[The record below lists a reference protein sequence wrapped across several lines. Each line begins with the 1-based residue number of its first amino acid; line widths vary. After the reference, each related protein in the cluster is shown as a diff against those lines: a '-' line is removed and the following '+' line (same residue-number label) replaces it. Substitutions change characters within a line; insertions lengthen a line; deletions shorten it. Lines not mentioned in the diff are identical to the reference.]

1 MKHVDTKIHNISDLI
16 SKLEAHRNFGTNKV
30 WFRGHADS
38 SWTMQPSIAR
48 GRTNPIVDEFQY
60 YKSFKQEAAR
70 VITTLPN
77 DEWGWMFL
85 MQHYGIPTRL
95 LDFTENPLIA
105 LYFAVAEHPDKEGSL
120 IVLEPITWNK
130 EQGRPGLSD
139 SDLPACG
146 IDEEMEGYL
155 MSNAVKSVGGSGS
168 NPPLAAI
175 GARNS
180 QRIFAQEGTF
190 VVTHLDLD
198 MDINSTICKSA
209 WRYTISA
216 ADKETIKGHLATLS
230 ISEYTVFPELKTLA
244 KKIVS

>member
-1 MKHVDTKIHNISDLI
+1 
-16 SKLEAHRNFGTNKV
+16 
-30 WFRGHADS
+30 
-38 SWTMQPSIAR
+38 MQPSIAR
-48 GRTNPIVDEFQY
+48 GRSKPIIDEFQY

-70 VITTLPN
+70 VITALPS

-105 LYFAVAEHPDKEGSL
+105 LYFAVAEHPSDEGSL
-120 IVLEPITWNK
+120 IVLEPTTWNK
-130 EQGRPGLSD
+130 EQGRTGLSD

-155 MSNAVKSVGGSGS
+155 MTNAVKSVGTSGS

-190 VVTHLDLD
+190 VVTHLDLN
-198 MDINSTICKSA
+198 MDISNTACQSA
-209 WRYTISA
+209 WRYKISPG
-216 ADKETIKGHLATLS
+216 DKETIKRHLATLS

-244 KKIVS
+244 SKIVG